1 MELVAS
7 FPFLVENK
15 LIVGPLLPCRD
26 MVDVTVYDPDMDGRG
41 DETLLKIM
49 CGAVNRALD
58 VGGL

>member
-1 MELVAS
+1 
-7 FPFLVENK
+7 
-15 LIVGPLLPCRD
+15 

-49 CGAVNRALD
+49 CGAVNRVLD